1 MNIDALQIREMD
13 NMDLSHANAPPSQPH
28 KTIFPHLD
36 IPVLYFCL
44 LANWHQPFLHDA

>member
-1 MNIDALQIREMD
+1 MDIDALQIREMD

-36 IPVLYFCL
+36 PCL
-44 LANWHQPFLHDA
+44 EFLPPCKLAAAIFT